1 MSFVPVLNSVSYL
14 PGASNIGLVRGD
26 DNSALLIDSGPGK
39 RSGRQVMELLEQEHL
54 RLAAILNTHGHGDHT
69 GGNAY
74 LVERTRARVFAPL
87 HDGIVMQHPIWGT
100 MCTFSG
106 AEPIRELATARFDP
120 EPCPVDEV
128 ITGAEIQIGAITVQ
142 PVPLPGHTVSHTGYL
157 LDDVL
162 FTGDILAGEEELNNA
177 PISYA
182 YSITQR
188 LASLA
193 RLRDI
198 RCRRYVLGHGH
209 VEEEIA
215 SLIDRNLAHIQRVL
229 DLITALVAGSPLDTT
244 TLLDSVVDR
253 LRIQIRNVRDYYTI
267 YPALHAYISHLSN
280 QGRIAPAIQ
289 SNRLLWCKPGGS

>member
-1 MSFVPVLNSVSYL
+1 
-14 PGASNIGLVRGD
+14 LV
-26 DNSALLIDSGPGK
+26 
-39 RSGRQVMELLEQEHL
+39 
-54 RLAAILNTHGHGDHT
+54 
-69 GGNAY
+69 
-74 LVERTRARVFAPL
+74 
-87 HDGIVMQHPIWGT
+87 
-100 MCTFSG
+100 
-106 AEPIRELATARFDP
+106 
-120 EPCPVDEV
+120 
-128 ITGAEIQIGAITVQ
+128 
-142 PVPLPGHTVSHTGYL
+142 
-157 LDDVL
+157 DDVL
-162 FTGDILAGEEELNNA
+162 FTGDILAGDEELNNA

-198 RCRRYVLGHGH
+198 RCSRYVLGHGH

-215 SLIDRNLAHIQRVL
+215 SLIDRNLAHIERVL
-229 DLITALVAGSPLDTT
+229 DLITALVTGSPLDTT